1 MPQLA
6 AVYNKIEF
14 REFTLLSKL
23 QNLCARYSQERL
35 DVVKL
40 RRLSGG
46 TLDGLTRGSLLH
58 SLRARGGE
66 GSRAFGVEDDVRA
79 VLDEFQEV
87 APPDPHA
94 GLRTHT
100 HTRTHTRTHTH
111 TYTHTHTHTHARSG
125 AAAPIHTYS
134 HTHNHAHEPRQ
145 SNCAAKERARD
156 RAERDRADRV
166 HTRGPLHIL
175 FLPRQIVRG
184 HRRRRRVHGAVRGV
198 QVRCRNG

>member
-66 GSRAFGVEDDVRA
+66 
-79 VLDEFQEV
+79 Q
-87 APPDPHA
+87 
-94 GLRTHT
+94 HT
-100 HTRTHTRTHTH
+100 
-111 TYTHTHTHTHARSG
+111 
-125 AAAPIHTYS
+125 
-134 HTHNHAHEPRQ
+134 
-145 SNCAAKERARD
+145 
-156 RAERDRADRV
+156 
-166 HTRGPLHIL
+166 
-175 FLPRQIVRG
+175 IVPG
-184 HRRRRRVHGAVRGV
+184 
-198 QVRCRNG
+198 